1 VNTESRILRAEVFCK
16 ETDMPAEIYETILD
30 TVGNTPLVR
39 LSRLAG
45 QTRTP
50 VVAKVEFVNPGGS
63 VKDRIGLAMIEAAER
78 AGDLK
83 PGGTIVEPT
92 SGNTG
97 TGLAM
102 AAALKGY
109 RLVCVMPDKMSSEK
123 IALLRAYGAEV
134 VVCPTA
140 VPRESPQSY
149 YSVAERLA
157 REIPGGYQPNQY
169 FNAANPA
176 AHEATTGPEIWRQT
190 DGRITHFVTGMGT
203 GGTISG
209 VGRALKRQNP
219 KVQIVGADPKGS
231 IYSAGDQ
238 FTPKIYKV
246 EGIGEDFLPSTMD
259 LSLVD
264 RVEIVDDK
272 ESFLMAR
279 RLTREEG
286 ILVGGSGGAATVA
299 AMRVAEELDDPD
311 GLIVVLLPDTGRNYL
326 SKIYNEEWMRE
337 NGFLEQF
344 PTHSVGE
351 VIGQRPSAGT
361 LPDFVGVQARDTVR
375 VAIDTMQHYGISQLP
390 VVEQD
395 DRQLTLATRMV
406 GSIQERTLLDRV
418 YRDPSLVESS
428 VGAAMDPP
436 FPTIPRTA
444 DMDDAFDLLL
454 GGATALVVV
463 DLDQP
468 VGMIT
473 KLDLLEF
480 VAQHNVRR
488 HNHR

>member
-1 VNTESRILRAEVFCK
+1 
-16 ETDMPAEIYETILD
+16 MPADIRETILD
-30 TVGNTPLVR
+30 AVGNTPLVR
-39 LSRLAG
+39 LSRLGAG
-45 QTRTP
+45 TRTP
-50 VVAKVEFVNPGGS
+50 IVAKIEFMNPGGS
-63 VKDRIGLAMIEAAER
+63 VKDRIGLAMIEAAEQSGQLR
-78 AGDLK
+78 

-97 TGLAM
+97 TGLAI

-123 IALLRAYGAEV
+123 IALLRAYGADV

-157 REIPGGYQPNQY
+157 REIPGGFQPNQY

-176 AHEATTGPEIWRQT
+176 AHEATTGPEIWQQT
-190 DGRITHFVTGMGT
+190 DGRVTHFVAGMGT

-209 VGRALKRQNP
+209 VGRVLKRHDPSIQ
-219 KVQIVGADPKGS
+219 VIGADPTGS
-231 IYSAGDQ
+231 IYSAGDK

-259 LSLVD
+259 LDVVD
-264 RVEIVDDK
+264 RIEVVDDK
-272 ESFLMAR
+272 ECFLTAR

-286 ILVGGSGGAATVA
+286 ILAGGSSGAAVSVA
-299 AMRVAEELDDPD
+299 LRVASEIDDPD
-311 GLIVVLLPDTGRNYL
+311 ALVVVLLPDTGRNYL
-326 SKIYNEEWMRE
+326 SKIYNEEWMRS

-344 PTHSVGE
+344 PTHSVAD
-351 VIGQRPSAGT
+351 VIGPRKMPA
-361 LPDFVGVQARDTVR
+361 FIGVQARDSVR
-375 VAIDTMQHYGISQLP
+375 SAIDAMQNYGISQLP
-390 VVEQD
+390 VLEGD
-395 DRQLTLATRMV
+395 GNGSGAPSRMV

-418 YRDPSLVESS
+418 YRDPTLVDSA

-436 FPTIPRTA
+436 FPTIPRGA
-444 DMDDAFDLLL
+444 DIDEAFDVLLS
-454 GGATALVVV
+454 GGAPALVV
-463 DLDQP
+463 LDREQP
-468 VGMIT
+468 VGMLT

-480 VAQHNVRR
+480 VAEESRAMHS
-488 HNHR
+488 HRP